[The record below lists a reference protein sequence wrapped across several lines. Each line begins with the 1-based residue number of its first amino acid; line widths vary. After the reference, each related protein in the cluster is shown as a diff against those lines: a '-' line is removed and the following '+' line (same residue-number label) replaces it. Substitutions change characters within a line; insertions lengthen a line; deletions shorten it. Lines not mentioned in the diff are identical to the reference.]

1 MASQPSTCIKQTILI
16 LKVAGYAAAA
26 AFCAVSVCANLRY
39 GLSLGK
45 NPMDKA
51 TYAIASVAADIFKM
65 PAPLLVLSLWE
76 RSFRV
81 LSVMGPCSG
90 SAA

>member
-1 MASQPSTCIKQTILI
+1 MALHDREKSEPGIEPNRRI

-26 AFCAVSVCANLRY
+26 FCTVSVCANLSY

-51 TYAIASVAADIFKM
+51 TYATASVAADIFKIA
-65 PAPLLVLSLWE
+65 APLFALSL
-76 RSFRV
+76 
-81 LSVMGPCSG
+81 
-90 SAA
+90 